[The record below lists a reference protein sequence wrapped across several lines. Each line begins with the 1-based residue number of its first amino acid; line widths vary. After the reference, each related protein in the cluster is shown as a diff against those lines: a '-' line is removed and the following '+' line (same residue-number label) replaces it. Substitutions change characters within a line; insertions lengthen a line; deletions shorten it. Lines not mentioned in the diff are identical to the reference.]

1 MNNFL
6 QALSQ
11 IRNPQSFFENAM
23 KNNQLLQNPVGRN
36 AIEMIK
42 NGDKKGTEELARNL
56 LKERGL
62 DPDEVYNQVKQMFG
76 GK

>member
-11 IRNPQSFFENAM
+11 IKNPQSFIENAM

-62 DPDEVYNQVKQMFG
+62 NPDEVYNQVKQIFG

>member
-11 IRNPQSFFENAM
+11 IKNPQSFIENAM

-36 AIEMIK
+36 AIELIK

-62 DPDEVYNQVKQMFG
+62 NPDEVYNQVKQMFG